1 MLKWLKSTGLSF
13 QSTPDL
19 INRENETFLIDA
31 FANFMFQSTPDLIN
45 RENAGDS
52 IQWMHLDVFQ
62 STPDLINRENILK
75 QPILGSNLT
84 VSIHSRFN

>member
-45 RENAGDS
+45 REN
-52 IQWMHLDVFQ
+52 
-62 STPDLINRENILK
+62 
-75 QPILGSNLT
+75 ILGPAKG
-84 VSIHSRFN
+84 

>member
-45 RENAGDS
+45 RENPPPVSPPPLSANGFNP
-52 IQWMHLDVFQ
+52 L
-62 STPDLINRENILK
+62 
-75 QPILGSNLT
+75 PI
-84 VSIHSRFN
+84 